1 MNIKSIFKSRTFWL
15 AVAQA
20 VLGAIVVF
28 STQYPDVG
36 WLLTAKSVVDITL
49 RFLTTQP
56 AGLVTPTV

>member
-1 MNIKSIFKSRTFWL
+1 MKSIFSSRTFWL

-20 VLGAIVVF
+20 ITGAVVIF

-36 WLLTAKSVVDITL
+36 GLIIAKSALDIVL